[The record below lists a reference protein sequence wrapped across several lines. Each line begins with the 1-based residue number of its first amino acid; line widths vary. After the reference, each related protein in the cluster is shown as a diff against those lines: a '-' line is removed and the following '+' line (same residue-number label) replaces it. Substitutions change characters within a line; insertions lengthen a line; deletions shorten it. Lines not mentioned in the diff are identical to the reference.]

1 MTGWIR
7 SLLGFALLLLTT
19 AGATAQDWP
28 NRPIRIVVPYPPAG
42 PSDITTRIVL
52 DGLSAKLGQ
61 PVVFDNKAGASGAI
75 GAEFVKNQPADGY
88 TFLVTTTAMVAITR
102 HLQPLSYDPDKDF
115 VPVARMATSLGIFA
129 VHPSMPAKTVAE
141 FVAYAKANPGKINF
155 GSAGLATITQL
166 YGEMLKLEAGID
178 MVHVPY
184 KGSAPALNDLLAGQ
198 IQAQF
203 DTVPLPH
210 VKAGRLRGLAI
221 LGDVRWPQ
229 MPEIPTLKEE
239 GYGKEGGDSWFGVLA
254 PAATPAPIVQRMA
267 KLIEESL
274 QNPDVIQ
281 KLDTAGFRPTYLD
294 PAGFK
299 AKIAS
304 ESASFADIIRRG
316 NIKAQ

>member
-7 SLLGFALLLLTT
+7 SLLAIALLFSTA
-19 AGATAQDWP
+19 AGAAAQDWP
-28 NRPIRIVVPYPPAG
+28 TRPIRIIVPYPPAG
-42 PSDITTRIVL
+42 PSDIATRIVL

-102 HLQPLSYDPDKDF
+102 HLQPLPYDPDKDF
-115 VPVARMATSLGIFA
+115 VPVARMATSLGVFA
-129 VHPSMPAKTVAE
+129 VHPSVPATTVAE
-141 FVAYAKANPGKINF
+141 FVAYAKANPGKLNF
-155 GSAGLATITQL
+155 GSAGMATITQL

-221 LGDVRWPQ
+221 LADVRWPP
-229 MPEIPTLKEE
+229 MPDIPTLKEA

-254 PAATPAPIVQRMA
+254 PTGTPAPIVQRMA

-274 QNPDVIQ
+274 QTPDVIQ

-294 PAGFK
+294 SAGFK